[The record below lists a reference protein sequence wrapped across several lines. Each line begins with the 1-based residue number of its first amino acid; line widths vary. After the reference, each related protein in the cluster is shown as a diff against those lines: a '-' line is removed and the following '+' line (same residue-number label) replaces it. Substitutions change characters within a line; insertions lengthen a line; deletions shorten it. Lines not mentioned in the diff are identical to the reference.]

1 MIAPVRSSVERAPED
16 VDNPA
21 VAVVYAH
28 WREKAG
34 DRWAPA
40 WRDMDIMALP
50 GPLIPY
56 VVVCDVA
63 DGGEF
68 IYRYWGRGHTEYHG
82 VDFSYKPLSSMSREW
97 VRKLLLDQYQ
107 HVLEARKPLVFETQY
122 TGMERPLY
130 SIRLPLSDDGENVTG
145 IFGVAERRGVSEDLA
160 KWLVEN
166 KEATR

>member
-1 MIAPVRSSVERAPED
+1 MTAPVRSSIERAPED

-28 WREKAG
+28 WRERAG
-34 DRWAPA
+34 GRWAPA

-50 GPLIPY
+50 SPLIPY

-63 DGGEF
+63 DDGDF

-82 VDFSYKPLSSMSREW
+82 VDYSYKPLSSMSREW
-97 VRKLLLDQYQ
+97 ARKLLLDQYQ
-107 HVLEARKPLVFETQY
+107 RVLETRKPLVFETHYVGVEQ
-122 TGMERPLY
+122 PLY
-130 SIRLPLSDDGENVTG
+130 STRLPLSDDGENVTG
-145 IFGVAERRGVSEDLA
+145 IFGVAERRGVSPDLA

-166 KEATR
+166 KEAFR